1 MSRDCSLGH
10 IPVLATEVIEALKIV
25 PDGRYV
31 DCTAGD
37 GGHSSL
43 ILSKLSAK
51 GSLIALDR
59 DCEACKATK
68 LKLDKMNA
76 EGNWEVVRNNFST
89 LKQILQARGIE
100 SVNGILA
107 DLGVSSVQ
115 LDRQERGFSYQQD
128 GPLDMRMDKT
138 GGETAAQWLS
148 RVTQSELQRVLSE
161 YGEERYA
168 GRISQAIIR
177 ARDSAAISTTAELAE
192 IIVKSMPAASRREKQ
207 HPARRSFQAIRIAIN
222 NELAELEQL
231 LDQLPGIM
239 ADGGRIVIITFHSL
253 EDRLVKQRFRQW
265 ERPCICPPDL
275 PICAC
280 DRESVGTI
288 INVPNDTASVEE
300 LQNNRRARSA
310 RLRVFERRLA

>member
-1 MSRDCSLGH
+1 
-10 IPVLATEVIEALKIV
+10 
-25 PDGRYV
+25 
-31 DCTAGD
+31 
-37 GGHSSL
+37 
-43 ILSKLSAK
+43 
-51 GSLIALDR
+51 
-59 DCEACKATK
+59 
-68 LKLDKMNA
+68 MNA

-115 LDRQERGFSYQQD
+115 LDQQERGFSYQQD

-177 ARDSAAISTTAELAE
+177 ARDNAAISTTAELAE
-192 IIVKSMPAASRREKQ
+192 IIVRSMPAASRREKQ

-239 ADGGRIVIITFHSL
+239 ADRGRIVIITFHSL

-280 DRESVGTI
+280 DGESVGTI
-288 INVPNDTASVEE
+288 ING
-300 LQNNRRARSA
+300 RARSA